1 MNDKRPFT
9 CDWIFKILVV
19 LCDGKVVCGCA
30 DPRGERPLG
39 NIHEQDLKS
48 IWTSDRVKEIRR
60 GLNRGY
66 APFCL
71 DCGLKR
77 YLGPHEKIIEQPV
90 DLETIPRLFIEP
102 TILCNLN
109 CFQAVCNHESGI
121 IHTRREKSLSLP
133 DFKKILDQVGGELG
147 RLDLFNY
154 GEPFVHPRAVDM
166 IEYTKR
172 NYPGIYLYISTNGL
186 MLDDEKIRRI
196 VAAGVDEFTFSVDG
210 ADQETYEQYRCGGDF
225 EKILDIMKRFVKE
238 RNRVGK
244 EVPFINW
251 RCILF
256 KWNDSPKQMRKIRK
270 LAEEIGV
277 DRFTWEITDHPE
289 AGKSEKYQIGT
300 PHWKKIYTE
309 IWDTSGISNALKN
322 KRCAARIRVPGPLLE
337 TRAGTPTSIRVKVK
351 NTGGAL
357 WRDRTTSGR
366 RLVRLGAQLHDRD
379 KNLMDL
385 NFARAFLPRPV
396 GAGERVNITLELP
409 GIQQPG
415 DHWLKFDMV
424 SEGVDW
430 FEPAGSTVT
439 WKKIKVKRADG

>member
-1 MNDKRPFT
+1 MSERRSFT

-39 NIHEQDLKS
+39 NIHEEDLHS
-48 IWTSDRVKEIRR
+48 IWTSERVKEIRR
-60 GLNRGY
+60 GLNSGY

-77 YLGPHEKIIEQPV
+77 YLEPGEAIIEQPV
-90 DLETIPRLFIEP
+90 ELETIPRLFVEP
-102 TILCNLN
+102 TILCNLS

-121 IHTRREKSLSLP
+121 IHTRKEKSLSLS
-133 DFKKILDQVGGELG
+133 DFKKIMDQVGSELG

-154 GEPFVHPRAVDM
+154 GEPFVHPQAVDM
-166 IEYTKR
+166 IEHTKK

-186 MLDDEKIRRI
+186 MLDDDKIRRI

-210 ADQETYEQYRCGGDF
+210 ADPETYEKYRCGGDF
-225 EKILDIMKRFVKE
+225 EKVLDIMKRFVNE
-238 RNRVGK
+238 RNRMGR

-256 KWNDSPKQMRKIRK
+256 KWNDSPKQMKKIRK
-270 LAEEIGV
+270 LAEKIGV

-300 PHWKKIYTE
+300 PPWKKILYE
-309 IWDTSGISNALKN
+309 IWDTSGISNALK
-322 KRCAARIRVPGPLLE
+322 KKKYAAAIRVLSSPIEARPGHPK
-337 TRAGTPTSIRVKVK
+337 SIRVRVK
-351 NTGGAL
+351 NTGGAP
-357 WRDRTTSGR
+357 WPDHTSSGR
-366 RLVRLGAQLHDRD
+366 RLIRLGAQLHDGE
-379 KNLMDL
+379 KNLMEL
-385 NFARAFLPRPV
+385 NYARAFLPHPLNDGQSAV
-396 GAGERVNITLELP
+396 INMELP
-409 GIQQPG
+409 EISRPG
-415 DHWLKFDMV
+415 NHWLKFDMV
-424 SEGVDW
+424 CEGVDW

-439 WKKIKVKRADG
+439 WKRLKVGCVDE